1 MGYVKNKKPKELT
14 QEQLFELMKELEGL
28 EFPTFLQDYENELKQ
43 EIDNPS
49 NNQLEIPF
57 L

>member
-1 MGYVKNKKPKELT
+1 MGYVKSKKPKELT
-14 QEQLFELMKELEGL
+14 QEELFELMKELEGL
-28 EFPTFLQDYENELKQ
+28 EFPTFLEDYTNELQQK
-43 EIDNPS
+43 IDSPS

>member
-1 MGYVKNKKPKELT
+1 LKTPKPKELT
-14 QEQLFELMKELEGL
+14 QEELFELQKELFGL
-28 EFPTFLQDYENELKQ
+28 EFPTDFVNELQQ

-57 L
+57 

>member
-1 MGYVKNKKPKELT
+1 MKTPKPKELT

-28 EFPTFLQDYENELKQ
+28 EFPTFLEDYTNELQQ

-57 L
+57 